1 MDVTV
6 RVPLFSNLF
15 LFDRET
21 QMKDKD
27 FYPSMQN
34 PVKEGKT
41 NYGFE
46 AVRGTK
52 KADFA

>member
-1 MDVTV
+1 MQVSASLPV
-6 RVPLFSNLF
+6 KVFPI
-15 LFDRET
+15 DRKA

-41 NYGFE
+41 NSGFE
-46 AVRGTK
+46 AVKGTK